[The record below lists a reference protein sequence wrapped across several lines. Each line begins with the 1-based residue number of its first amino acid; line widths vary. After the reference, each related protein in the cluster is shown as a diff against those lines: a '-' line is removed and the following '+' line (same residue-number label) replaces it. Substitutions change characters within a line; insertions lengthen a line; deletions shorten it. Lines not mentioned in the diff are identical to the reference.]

1 MVADVV
7 TDVLVAELEEATDSC
22 VMYFPFAYSPDKS
35 AGFKLTL
42 PVAVAL
48 LVIEAVVPSL

>member
-1 MVADVV
+1 VV
-7 TDVLVAELEEATDSC
+7 TEVLAAELEEATDSC
-22 VMYFPFAYSPDKS
+22 VMYFPFAYRLDRS
-35 AGFKLTL
+35 AGFRFTL

>member
-1 MVADVV
+1 
-7 TDVLVAELEEATDSC
+7 VAELEEATDSC
-22 VMYFPFAYSPDKS
+22 VMYFPPAYRLDRS
-35 AGFKLTL
+35 AGFKLVV

>member
-1 MVADVV
+1 VV
-7 TDVLVAELEEATDSC
+7 TEVLAAELEEATDSC
-22 VMYFPFAYSPDKS
+22 VMYLPFAYRPDRS
-35 AGFKLTL
+35 AGFKLTV